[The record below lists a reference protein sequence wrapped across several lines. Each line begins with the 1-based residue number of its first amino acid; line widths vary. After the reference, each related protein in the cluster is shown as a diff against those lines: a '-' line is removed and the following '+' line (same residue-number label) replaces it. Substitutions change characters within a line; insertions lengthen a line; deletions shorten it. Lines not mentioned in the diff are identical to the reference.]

1 MSQNLVSL
9 QPAWNA
15 EQVALVKRT
24 ICKDASDDELKLFM
38 HIANKSGL
46 DPFARQIY
54 ATKRVNHKTG
64 EKTMVVQT
72 SIDGFRLIASRTDAY
87 AGSDDPVF
95 DNEESPTKATVTI
108 YKMVQ
113 GQRCAFTA
121 TARWKEYCPPAGQD
135 FMWKKMPCVMLA
147 KVAEALALRKA
158 FPADLSG
165 IYAKEE
171 MDQAEADNGRVS
183 PGQPGPEDGHAPIDG
198 EWRFPGG
205 ANRHRKFSELS
216 PADHKDY
223 IQRCEAYFQKI
234 KKPLPAWWD
243 EYLALAEP
251 AIAALENGTQEG

>member
-15 EQVALVKRT
+15 DQVALVKRT

-95 DNEESPTKATVTI
+95 DNEENPTKATVTI

-121 TARWKEYCPPAGQD
+121 TARWKEYCPPTGQD

-183 PGQPGPEDGHAPIDG
+183 PGQPGPEDGVQDDTYRIPFGKYKMRSLEQVGADDLRGYVNYLEDKAKKDG
-198 EWRFPGG
+198 KAITGIVADFIERASEYIG
-205 ANRHRKFSELS
+205 AF
-216 PADHKDY
+216 
-223 IQRCEAYFQKI
+223 
-234 KKPLPAWWD
+234 
-243 EYLALAEP
+243 
-251 AIAALENGTQEG
+251 ENGTQEG